1 MCYNKLFEI
10 ICFIG
15 SGKDCTIPGIFLHGH
30 VNSSS

>member
-15 SGKDCTIPGIFLHGH
+15 SGKDCTITGIIFTWAC
-30 VNSSS
+30 